1 MQIGVA
7 NEKHLYKPW
16 KHGGEAIGSRRS
28 LAPAN
33 VGGTSLHLGRR
44 APPFGELK
52 TFPKSFEGGL
62 GGTFSKVS
70 PGASSAS
77 SASPRQTPI

>member
-1 MQIGVA
+1 MQIGVYRCVE

-33 VGGTSLHLGRR
+33 VGGTSLHLDRR

-52 TFPKSFEGGL
+52 TFFQKF
-62 GGTFSKVS
+62 
-70 PGASSAS
+70 
-77 SASPRQTPI
+77 